1 MLVLISFACHCY
13 LRASLF
19 FFCFGGVFLGKLS
32 FWLASHLCYT
42 LLLRLTYLTLPYFSF
57 ITCNSELLT
66 AIYFSRNSL
75 MSSFHAFLSTCHLV
89 LGNIAHIQLV
99 LSLITPPRSVLKK
112 QHRRWIC
119 STGFSFFFQFQ
130 KIEFLPWY
138 VGILK
143 QNRCGFYYDLLIP
156 WKHLGSRSI
165 SWVI

>member
-19 FFCFGGVFLGKLS
+19 FFCFGWVFLGKLS

-75 MSSFHAFLSTCHLV
+75 MSSLHAFLLTCHLV

-99 LSLITPPRSVLKK
+99 LSLITPPRSVLKSSIGDGSVRLVSHFSSSSK
-112 QHRRWIC
+112 KLNFSLDMSESSNRTDEV
-119 STGFSFFFQFQ
+119 STT
-130 KIEFLPWY
+130 IY
-138 VGILK
+138 
-143 QNRCGFYYDLLIP
+143 
-156 WKHLGSRSI
+156 
-165 SWVI
+165 